1 MMLQS
6 YREMSRDLLIVQS
19 KGAGGGP
26 KRGKGAKDVV
36 MEGALASGGGHSA
49 EHTDVVHLKFI

>member
-6 YREMSRDLLIVQS
+6 DREMSHDLIVQS

-26 KRGKGAKDVV
+26 KRGKAAKDVV
-36 MEGALASGGGHSA
+36 TEGAQASGGGHSV
-49 EHTDVVHLKFI
+49 EHTDIVL